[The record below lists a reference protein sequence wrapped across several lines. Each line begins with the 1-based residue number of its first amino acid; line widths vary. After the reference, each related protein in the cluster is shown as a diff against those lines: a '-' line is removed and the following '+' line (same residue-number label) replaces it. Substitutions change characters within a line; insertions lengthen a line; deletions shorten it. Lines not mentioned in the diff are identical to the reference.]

1 MLQFPRLKATK
12 NFATGGSKEGGDFH
26 GFEAN
31 ETKVESSICQPMS
44 MLCLLEA
51 SIIEKIDV
59 GLYLVKGSNL
69 VLESGS
75 KLGTRFYKRTK
86 DLEMEV
92 PTAQMK

>member
-1 MLQFPRLKATK
+1 
-12 NFATGGSKEGGDFH
+12 
-26 GFEAN
+26 
-31 ETKVESSICQPMS
+31 MS